1 MYVFIH
7 INTNTFIYTY
17 IYIMILQ
24 PTIAQLVEKRTV
36 VGKFPRYILRSWV
49 QYFFFFFDRLMW
61 VHYLSKEN
69 IML

>member
-17 IYIMILQ
+17 VYIMILQ

-49 QYFFFFFDRLMW
+49 QYFFFL
-61 VHYLSKEN
+61 
-69 IML
+69 IG